1 MKLFQEVE
9 DNSTTITQLGDKNI
23 WNEDKIWA
31 ILTPGLP
38 QALADNEGRK
48 GYIYP

>member
-1 MKLFQEVE
+1 M
-9 DNSTTITQLGDKNI
+9 IQLGDKNI

-48 GYIYP
+48 GPQCNILFLLHIL